1 MRAAAEA
8 ERPGN
13 DGSDNDEEDFAMS
26 MFDTMESHNVQRLQR
41 AAEDDE
47 KWWIVMH
54 AKVAVRRLPTT
65 EGNKPISVLPASSV
79 VRAKGIEFANGAR
92 WLILQDDDLPL
103 LDKKKQSGAAAATT
117 AAEAS
122 SSSSSEG
129 PKPGGYMLLEMPGHG
144 RLLMVAPKSFD
155 WEKVAPLAPKLRG
168 DAARRMM
175 IGDVDAAATVVD
187 AGGGGGG
194 GEEQGLLGDV
204 SDEQIDALLNAYDV
218 KHTPAKDAA
227 KPPVESDTVIGVR
240 EAEDGLVDLS
250 IRPARARPR
259 GEEGEGEEE
268 EQTTAGVGHGRAAGG
283 GKWEVIGGAKAAPPT
298 RPAAPPAPAPPATT
312 LQPPTRPAAPPA
324 PAPPATTL
332 QPPTRPAAPPA
343 PAPPATTP
351 QPARSRYEE
360 IMIVQA
366 AQERK
371 ARLAKEA
378 EERERGEGRARA
390 GGEEGLLEGGA
401 CPCRW
406 AGRVVRRRR
415 PGGGDALEAVARGR
429 PRGREAA
436 RRGLLVYEVR
446 ELQMLLCVRRHQSVA
461 LSRLRSCRAHK

>member
-54 AKVAVRRLPTT
+54 VKVAVRRLPTT

-204 SDEQIDALLNAYDV
+204 SDEQIDALLNAYEV

-227 KPPVESDTVIGVR
+227 KSPVESDTVIGVR

-259 GEEGEGEEE
+259 GERGEGEEE

-312 LQPPTRPAAPPA
+312 
-324 PAPPATTL
+324 
-332 QPPTRPAAPPA
+332 
-343 PAPPATTP
+343 P

-360 IMIVQA
+360 IMVVQA

-378 EERERGEGRARA
+378 EEREREREERELEEKKAFSRAARA
-390 GGEEGLLEGGA
+390 HAGGPGAWSEDGGPEVAMLSKLSREGG
-401 CPCRW
+401 P
-406 AGRVVRRRR
+406 
-415 PGGGDALEAVARGR
+415 EVAKQLA
-429 PRGREAA
+429 ED
-436 RRGLLVYEVR
+436 YWY
-446 ELQMLLCVRRHQSVA
+446 M
-461 LSRLRSCRAHK
+461 K